1 MTVGGHRPLPCAR
14 GVSQVHQ
21 VFNIFKLQHLKRSW
35 PRQPVGTAS
44 LKNEGHGE
52 SANRKRRR
60 RRRRALDSHVSV
72 SLLFFERRRLSQR
85 VAQRNHGR
93 RRKGEGSMAS

>member
-1 MTVGGHRPLPCAR
+1 
-14 GVSQVHQ
+14 
-21 VFNIFKLQHLKRSW
+21 
-35 PRQPVGTAS
+35 VGTAS

-52 SANRKRRR
+52 SCEGNRKRRR